1 MKDKK
6 IVLIILI
13 IILLF
18 GMVLSMIFVKN
29 KSKENQNTILKKE
42 EINEEIKEGSDEK
55 EETSQEHLEE
65 LIKETGKQG
74 ENDLYEVQEGENNIK
89 VATIK
94 GSIKYKVAFAGM
106 IKGSMPYK
114 EELDNVFDNNQP
126 RKKGIWIYEKDRTK
140 FLKYLSSVTLS
151 KYSIDENGYLQID
164 NKNNQNDYDKNMEKA
179 INGDKIYSI
188 TISSKCYI
196 VDEITGEI
204 QDYSFEDMDEYQ
216 TYEYFEDEEK
226 MIICITENINKQLD
240 DKEIMKSV
248 IDLLYEKV

>member
-18 GMVLSMIFVKN
+18 GMVLSLIFVKN

-164 NKNNQNDYDKNMEKA
+164 NKNNQNDYDKKMEKA

>member
-1 MKDKK
+1 
-6 IVLIILI
+6 
-13 IILLF
+13 
-18 GMVLSMIFVKN
+18 
-29 KSKENQNTILKKE
+29 
-42 EINEEIKEGSDEK
+42 
-55 EETSQEHLEE
+55 
-65 LIKETGKQG
+65 
-74 ENDLYEVQEGENNIK
+74 
-89 VATIK
+89 
-94 GSIKYKVAFAGM
+94 M

-114 EELDNVFDNNQP
+114 EELDDVFDNNQP

-164 NKNNQNDYDKNMEKA
+164 NKNNQNDYDKKIEKA